1 MRGSLL
7 RALALGVAM
16 LPATPI
22 PAAVAAA
29 VKGKPRIIDGETL
42 AIAGQRFRLDGI
54 RAPALDQVC
63 HRAGE
68 EYACGKVA
76 RAALWDL
83 VGGREVSCAPAAD
96 AGSPAATAAD
106 ASSGSPA
113 AVSAD
118 AGAIAA
124 TCTAGDTNLNEG
136 MVAAGWALA
145 DPPGRVPYDQFEEGA
160 KVARRGLWTGEFD
173 PPRTWRERVE

>member
-7 RALALGVAM
+7 GALALGAVM
-16 LPATPI
+16 LPAPPI
-22 PAAVAAA
+22 PAAAAA
-29 VKGKPRIIDGETL
+29 EIKGKPQIIDGETL
-42 AIAGQRFRLDGI
+42 AIAGQGFRLDGI
-54 RAPALDQVC
+54 KAPALDQVC

-83 VGGREVSCAPAAD
+83 VGGREVSCAPVAG
-96 AGSPAATAAD
+96 AGSPAATNAD
-106 ASSGSPA
+106 AGAGSPDA
-113 AVSAD
+113 AIAD

-124 TCTAGDTNLNEG
+124 ICTAGDTNLNQG

-173 PPRTWRERVE
+173 PPQTWRERAE